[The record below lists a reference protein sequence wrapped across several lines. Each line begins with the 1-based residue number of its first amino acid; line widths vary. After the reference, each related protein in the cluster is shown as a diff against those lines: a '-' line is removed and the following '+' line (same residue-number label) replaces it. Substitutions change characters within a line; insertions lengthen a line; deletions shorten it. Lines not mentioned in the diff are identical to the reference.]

1 MSKIKKIGYL
11 IVLHTLIM
19 QVSCTPM
26 TTNLDDFDG
35 YGYYRWGSNPYTVWN
50 APISTLNESDSQCVT
65 KSSAISIGDKVQE
78 KISINCLE
86 VMKLGK
92 DRYKSKMFFQ
102 MLDNFFNS
110 QTGMY
115 FFASLLELL

>member
-35 YGYYRWGSNPYTVWN
+35 YGYYRWGSNTYTVWN

-65 KSSAISIGDKVQE
+65 KSISK
-78 KISINCLE
+78 SINFEVKNQTTIECLE

-92 DRYKSKMFFQ
+92 DRYKSKMFYG
-102 MLDNFFNS
+102 MLNNFFNS

>member
-1 MSKIKKIGYL
+1 MSKIKKIGHL
-11 IVLHTLIM
+11 IVLLTLIM
-19 QVSCTPM
+19 QVSCSPM
-26 TTNLDDFDG
+26 TTNSEEFDG
-35 YGYYRWGSNPYTVWN
+35 YGYYRWGSNTYTINN

-65 KSSAISIGDKVQE
+65 KSSATSIGDKVQE

-92 DRYKSKMFFQ
+92 DRYKSKMFFE
-102 MLDNFFNS
+102 MLNNFFNS

>member
-1 MSKIKKIGYL
+1 MTKKIYL
-11 IVLHTLIM
+11 FLIFAFL
-19 QVSCTPM
+19 TPL
-26 TTNLDDFDG
+26 TGCYTANQNEFDG
-35 YGYYRWGSNPYTVWN
+35 YGYYRWGSNTYTVWN
-50 APISTLNESDSQCVT
+50 VDEKYLTTDDSQCVT
-65 KSSAISIGDKVQE
+65 KSSATSIGDKVQE

-92 DRYKSKMFFQ
+92 DRYKSKMFYE

-115 FFASLLELL
+115 FIASLLELL

>member
-1 MSKIKKIGYL
+1 MDLKVLSVLL
-11 IVLHTLIM
+11 ITFLGLN
-19 QVSCTPM
+19 SCYTI
-26 TTNLDDFDG
+26 NQNEFDESQL
-35 YGYYRWGSNPYTVWN
+35 GYYKYGSNTYTVWN
-50 APISTLNESDSQCVT
+50 VDEKYLTTDDSQCVT
-65 KSSAISIGDKVQE
+65 KSSATSIGDKVQE

-92 DRYKSKMFFQ
+92 DRYKSKMFYE

-115 FFASLLELL
+115 FIASLLELL

>member
-1 MSKIKKIGYL
+1 MNKIGL
-11 IVLHTLIM
+11 LVVSITMIL
-19 QVSCTPM
+19 QVVGCSM
-26 TTNLDDFDG
+26 TTNSDEFDG
-35 YGYYRWGSNPYTVWN
+35 YGYYRWGSNTYTINN

-92 DRYKSKMFFQ
+92 DRYKSKMFFE

-110 QTGMY
+110 QMGIY
-115 FFASLLELL
+115 AIASLLELL